1 MLLLVGV
8 VTIVT
13 SASVAA
19 VVSVVVVVVLSVLAV
34 SVSSL
39 LVQEETS
46 NAMLTIRTN
55 RDNKNFTLFLF
66 LILKVVGLKSHKFKL
81 FNPIDRLT
89 KLNINFLNC
98 FKTI

>member
-1 MLLLVGV
+1 VVETEDTVG
-8 VTIVT
+8 
-13 SASVAA
+13 A
-19 VVSVVVVVVLSVLAV
+19 VVSVVVVVLSVLAV